1 MYNIMK
7 ENNPIKKR
15 CNWILHQLIHYC
27 KQKIANGKSNVSYY
41 RALLTR
47 YENELVER
55 LGKKPNKNS

>member
-1 MYNIMK
+1 MK

-15 CNWILHQLIHYC
+15 CNWTLHQLIHYC
-27 KQKIANGKSNVSYY
+27 KQKIANGKNNVSYY